1 MNAKMVYALIIY
13 DITNDKRRT
22 KFVKEISKYGIRVQK
37 SAFEVWINHVL
48 YKRMLADLKSLIKD
62 DEDSLRAYHL
72 PDKCDLYLAGQNLQ
86 ICKESSM
93 VL

>member
-48 YKRMLADLKSLIKD
+48 YKKMLGDLNALIKD

-72 PDKCDLYLAGQNLQ
+72 SDSCDPYLKGQNPQ
-86 ICKESSM
+86 ICKESSI